1 MFTGQKPV
9 GAKTTQQSA
18 GLSRR
23 SSILR
28 HLRTICVSSA
38 LSQSRR
44 QLKSYATV
52 KTLSGGGDG
61 PEGPRQG
68 DRARGQQEAG
78 AVAMM
83 ALRASVRALRD
94 LEEELAVQGTRM
106 AVVLREKERLE
117 EQLQEAT
124 DTVEVW
130 Q

>member
-1 MFTGQKPV
+1 MCFFGTFTVPPTIEIV
-9 GAKTTQQSA
+9 
-18 GLSRR
+18 
-23 SSILR
+23 R
-28 HLRTICVSSA
+28 HGEDLV
-38 LSQSRR
+38 
-44 QLKSYATV
+44 
-52 KTLSGGGDG
+52 GGGDG